1 MTYSLK
7 TDLAWNIIF
16 IILLELCQPH
26 NIIDLPSLQIKYRF
40 TIVIYHL
47 NLLRF
52 HFGHFFLSGNYL
64 QILKEGAWQFS
75 GSAPNII
82 IWCFYGRVDYLNILS
97 HLLIHITMSY
107 KVDVPLKSFHLEI
120 FFRWHISSMKSTIS
134 RLLPLNQDHLWSGV
148 VTL

>member
-7 TDLAWNIIF
+7 TDLSWNIIF

-40 TIVIYHL
+40 TIVICHL

-52 HFGHFFLSGNYL
+52 HFGHYFSKRELPTNSKRSMTIFRQRSKYYYL
-64 QILKEGAWQFS
+64 V
-75 GSAPNII
+75 
-82 IWCFYGRVDYLNILS
+82 FYGWVYYLTILS

-107 KVDVPLKSFHLEI
+107 KVDVPLKSFHLGI